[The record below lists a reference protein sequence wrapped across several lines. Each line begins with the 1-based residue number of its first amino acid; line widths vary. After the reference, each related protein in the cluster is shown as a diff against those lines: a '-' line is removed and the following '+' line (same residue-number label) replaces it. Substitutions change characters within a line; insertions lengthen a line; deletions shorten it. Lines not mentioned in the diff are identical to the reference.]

1 MQKPSLAATERER
14 IKQSSRELLAELQR
28 VIAPLEHWTEK
39 QQTRAE
45 VEAVIFD
52 RVFLLPEPPYTPD
65 DKETVAEMLFEH
77 VWHQSR
83 EGRFGAALKPSTP
96 PPPR

>member
-39 QQTRAE
+39 
-45 VEAVIFD
+45 
-52 RVFLLPEPPYTPD
+52 L
-65 DKETVAEMLFEH
+65 
-77 VWHQSR
+77 
-83 EGRFGAALKPSTP
+83 
-96 PPPR
+96 